1 MINSGKII
9 VTGASSDAVFS
20 NTVSSSFTATIQ
32 NLAGGQIIS
41 QSGIAIRTLNA
52 NTTIINAGLVQSN
65 VGTAISM
72 GNGNDSLVL
81 QTGSTIIGT
90 ANGGAGTNTVTLQ
103 GTGTASNPFLNF
115 QTLTKVDTG
124 TWTLAAP
131 LTGGLAVEV
140 AQGRLILGGNNSTF
154 AGSMLVD
161 PAGILQGTSSTL
173 TPAITNNGLVDFVQ
187 PTNGTYGGH
196 DLWHSGAG
204 RTRMAAGILTLHRPP
219 TPIAG
224 GTLISMPARSPSV
237 PTTTWARPSGP
248 LTFNGGTLQFTNS
261 FNLSAGRPIT
271 LNAPGGT
278 IDTQGFATTIAQGI
292 TGAGALTK
300 TGAGAL
306 TLTGNNAYAGGTTI
320 SAGTL
325 QLGNGGTTGSI
336 IGDVANSGV
345 LAFNR
350 SDANTFAGAIS
361 GTGSV
366 SQIGTGTTILTGDST
381 YTGGTTISAG
391 TLQLG
396 NGGTTGSIIGD
407 VANSDVLAFNRSD
420 TNTFAG
426 AISGTG
432 SVSQIGTGTTILTG
446 DSTYTGGTT
455 ISAGTLQLGNGG
467 TTGSIIGNVT
477 DNSTLAFNRSDTVT
491 FPGTI
496 SGTGGVSQIGSGMT
510 ILNANNTYT
519 GPTNVLAGT
528 LVVGDPSHT
537 SAALSGGGVTTVAGG
552 ATLGGFGS
560 VAGPVANNGT
570 IAVGNALS
578 TFADA
583 PTSTFTIGGDVTNAG
598 LITLAGATPG
608 NVLTSTATTAAI
620 TARWS

>member
-1 MINSGKII
+1 M
-9 VTGASSDAVFS
+9 
-20 NTVSSSFTATIQ
+20 
-32 NLAGGQIIS
+32 
-41 QSGIAIRTLNA
+41 
-52 NTTIINAGLVQSN
+52 
-65 VGTAISM
+65 
-72 GNGNDSLVL
+72 
-81 QTGSTIIGT
+81 
-90 ANGGAGTNTVTLQ
+90 
-103 GTGTASNPFLNF
+103 
-115 QTLTKVDTG
+115 
-124 TWTLAAP
+124 
-131 LTGGLAVEV
+131 
-140 AQGRLILGGNNSTF
+140 
-154 AGSMLVD
+154 
-161 PAGILQGTSSTL
+161 
-173 TPAITNNGLVDFVQ
+173 
-187 PTNGTYGGH
+187 
-196 DLWHSGAG
+196 
-204 RTRMAAGILTLHRPP
+204 
-219 TPIAG
+219 
-224 GTLISMPARSPSV
+224 
-237 PTTTWARPSGP
+237 
-248 LTFNGGTLQFTNS
+248 TFNGGTLQFTNS
-261 FNLSAGRPIT
+261 FNLSASRPIT

-278 IDTQGFATTIAQGI
+278 IDTQSFATTIAQGI

-300 TGAGAL
+300 AGAGGL

-345 LAFNR
+345 L
-350 SDANTFAGAIS
+350 S
-361 GTGSV
+361 
-366 SQIGTGTTILTGDST
+366 
-381 YTGGTTISAG
+381 
-391 TLQLG
+391 
-396 NGGTTGSIIGD
+396 
-407 VANSDVLAFNRSD
+407 FNRSD

-467 TTGSIIGNVT
+467 TTGSIVGDVA
-477 DNSTLAFNRSDTVT
+477 DNGVLAFNRSDTATFPGIISGSGSLSQIGAGTTILTGDNTYTGGTTISAGTLQLGNGGTTGSIVGNVTDNGMLAFNRSDRVT

-496 SGTGGVSQIGSGMT
+496 SGTGGVSEIGSGMT

-537 SAALSGGGVTTVAGG
+537 SAALSGGGVTTVARG
-552 ATLGGFGS
+552 ATLAGFGS

-583 PTSTFTIGGDVTNAG
+583 PTSTFTIGGDVANSG

-608 NVLTSTATTAAI
+608 NVLSVHGNYSSSNGTLVLNTELNAGGPLSNQFTDRLLINGNASGNTTVQVKPTGSGAFTSTGAPTPSSGISIIQVGGASSPSAFSLPGGYVAGGATSPFQYGLNAYGPGSPFGLADPSQSLVGNPTGHWDFRLQNVFVTPSGPVTPGTPLPPEARLAVAPQVPAYITAPTALFNAGGTWLVFSGRTRTAAC
-620 TARWS
+620 